1 MGKKGT
7 TSSWLKFLP
16 WSLKKMRGNLGAPQ
30 LNFSPGWPNYPT
42 TRGIEVIAL
51 STWFKFIYSHPQAFF
66 YLISGCLFNF
76 FLLLQLIF
84 WRTLV
89 TGRETWKTLNGMSEE
104 LQTVFKQLKSFLAS
118 KLIHEW
124 RTTGDKVKRLYNDTL
139 ECPWTCLG
147 KQTQLN
153 WVNNENKCYI

>member
-1 MGKKGT
+1 
-7 TSSWLKFLP
+7 
-16 WSLKKMRGNLGAPQ
+16 
-30 LNFSPGWPNYPT
+30 
-42 TRGIEVIAL
+42 
-51 STWFKFIYSHPQAFF
+51 
-66 YLISGCLFNF
+66 
-76 FLLLQLIF
+76 
-84 WRTLV
+84 
-89 TGRETWKTLNGMSEE
+89 MSEE

-153 WVNNENKCYI
+153 WVNSENKCYIIIYKHTDQKHSVTTNFAVETASLWNLIIWHYLYVHKSVGNGLWLFSYKDVLVINRCTYSKVSNNYWKLIIINWTLFQGSWKDTISTEGMLKNKTTTKSK